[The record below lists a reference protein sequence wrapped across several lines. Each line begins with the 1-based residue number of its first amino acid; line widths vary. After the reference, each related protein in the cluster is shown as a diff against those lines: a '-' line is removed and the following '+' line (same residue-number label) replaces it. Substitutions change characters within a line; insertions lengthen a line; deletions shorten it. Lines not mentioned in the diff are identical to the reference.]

1 MYLFKTS
8 GATFKS
14 VIENQKHAFK
24 GIPKEIKP
32 GELILVS
39 KNKADIVDGEKQIQF
54 IMHYEGART
63 ANDSEINILWPGNSG
78 RWNWII
84 DCSDTQVLE
93 EPFDLDEV
101 IGPDRYAHYRNVM
114 TFCKILSE
122 DEEKIQTLLGEN
134 AENPDCVSFFDE
146 DAKMTYAEGVQ
157 KQVYV
162 NRYERDPKARKACIR
177 HHGVSCA
184 ICGFDFEVAYGKIG
198 KGYIQVHHL
207 KPLGEIGAEYNVDPV
222 NDLLPVCPNCHAMIH
237 GKRPAREIEEIR
249 RTLID

>member
-8 GATFKS
+8 GATYKS

-39 KNKADIVDGEKQIQF
+39 KNKADNVDGEKQIQF
-54 IMHYEGART
+54 TMHYEGART

-84 DCSDTQVLE
+84 DCADTQALD
-93 EPFDLDEV
+93 EPFDLEEV
-101 IGPDRYAHYRNVM
+101 IGSYQYVHYRNVM
-114 TFCKILSE
+114 TFCKILPE
-122 DEEKIQTLLGEN
+122 DEEKILSMLGEN
-134 AENPDCVSFFDE
+134 AKDTENDPFFDE
-146 DAKMTYAEGVQ
+146 EQEATFTEGSQ

-162 NRYERDPKARKACIR
+162 NRYERDPKARIACIN
-177 HHGVSCA
+177 HHGNSCA
-184 ICGFDFEVAYGKIG
+184 ICGFDFEVAYGQIG

-207 KPLGEIGAEYNVDPV
+207 KPLGEIGKEYNVDPV

-237 GKRPAREIEEIR
+237 GTRPARDIEEVR